1 MPCPEKSSAAW
12 VRLLFI
18 TSFNSGHGPDSFEI
32 CGGRAWRNT
41 TTWQASRGIGKRPTA
56 RTSKRPW
63 RENRLA
69 PIRRIGEKNGSKRS
83 VLVDG
88 RGVPLSIVVSGA
100 NRHDSVVLE
109 PLLKERMTLGQAEEA
124 AERNLCLDAGY
135 VGKEALVRSQGFVPH
150 IRPRGEEKRLLEKDP
165 GFKARRWVVEAA
177 HS

>member
-1 MPCPEKSSAAW
+1 MA
-12 VRLLFI
+12 L
-18 TSFNSGHGPDSFEI
+18 
-32 CGGRAWRNT
+32 
-41 TTWQASRGIGKRPTA
+41 
-56 RTSKRPW
+56 
-63 RENRLA
+63 
-69 PIRRIGEKNGSKRS
+69 IRRIGEKNGSKRS

-135 VGKEALVRSQGFVPH
+135 VGKDALVRSQGFVPH

-177 HS
+177 HSWFNRFRKLTPRYEKTDESYSALCMLASAMIIALNKVITVYG